1 MPWGLIALA
10 LGGFGIGL
18 TEFGIVGL
26 LPEIATEFGVSEGTA
41 GILVSGYALSV
52 AVGALALTVAVSR
65 FDRKKVLL
73 WLMVLFII
81 GNLVS
86 AVAPTYSLMLTG
98 RIIAALCHGAFF
110 SVGAVVAADLVEE
123 KKKAGAIALMF
134 AGLTVANVLGVPA
147 GTFLGQ
153 AAGWRSTF
161 WAITA
166 IGIIA
171 MIGIAILVRPAH
183 TNEARGVPS
192 LRRELGIFRRPQA
205 LASAL
210 VSVLTFGGLVGAF
223 TYIAFTLT
231 NVTGFTEAAVPW
243 LLLVFGAGSF
253 IGNIL
258 GGKAA
263 DRSLNGSLLA
273 ILAALAVVLVAF
285 GLMAAVPVAVVVLM
299 LLLGTVG
306 FAAAPG
312 LQLRIMNVAGDAPT
326 LASGMNI
333 AALNIG
339 NALGAWLGGIAITT
353 TLGFTAPLWVGAVL
367 AVAALLVLLGAVAAQ
382 KRAKPSDSE
391 PQQSGVMAA

>member
-26 LPEIATEFGVSEGTA
+26 LPKIASEFGVSEGTA

-171 MIGIAILVRPAH
+171 MIGITIEWNEIATTMKIQSIARP
-183 TNEARGVPS
+183 
-192 LRRELGIFRRPQA
+192 
-205 LASAL
+205 
-210 VSVLTFGGLVGAF
+210 LTRL
-223 TYIAFTLT
+223 
-231 NVTGFTEAAVPW
+231 
-243 LLLVFGAGSF
+243 
-253 IGNIL
+253 
-258 GGKAA
+258 
-263 DRSLNGSLLA
+263 
-273 ILAALAVVLVAF
+273 
-285 GLMAAVPVAVVVLM
+285 
-299 LLLGTVG
+299 
-306 FAAAPG
+306 
-312 LQLRIMNVAGDAPT
+312 
-326 LASGMNI
+326 
-333 AALNIG
+333 
-339 NALGAWLGGIAITT
+339 
-353 TLGFTAPLWVGAVL
+353 
-367 AVAALLVLLGAVAAQ
+367 
-382 KRAKPSDSE
+382 
-391 PQQSGVMAA
+391 

>member
-1 MPWGLIALA
+1 
-10 LGGFGIGL
+10 GFGIGL

-26 LPEIATEFGVSEGTA
+26 LPEIAAEYSVSEGTA
-41 GILVSGYALSV
+41 GILVTGYALSV
-52 AVGALALTVAVSR
+52 AVGALGLTAAVSR

-86 AVAPTYSLMLTG
+86 AIAPSYSVMLVG
-98 RIIAALCHGAFF
+98 RVVAALCHGAFF
-110 SVGAVVAADLVEE
+110 SVGAVIAADLVEE
-123 KKKAGAIALMF
+123 KKKAGAISLMF

-161 WAITA
+161 WAITV
-166 IGIIA
+166 IGVIA
-171 MIGIAILVRPAH
+171 MIGIAALVRPTH
-183 TNEARGVPS
+183 QGEEAPVPS
-192 LRRELGIFRRPQA
+192 LRRELGIFRRPQV

-231 NVTGFTEAAVPW
+231 NVTGFAESAVPW

-253 IGNIL
+253 IGNLL

-263 DRSLNGSLLA
+263 DRALNGSLLVS
-273 ILAALAVVLVAF
+273 LAALAVVLVAF
-285 GLMAAVPVAVVVLM
+285 GLTAQTPVIVVALM
-299 LLLGTVG
+299 LLLGLVG

-312 LQLRIMNVAGDAPT
+312 LQLRIMGFAGDAPT
-326 LASGMNI
+326 LGSGMNI

-339 NALGAWLGGIAITT
+339 NALGAWIGGIAITT
-353 TLGFTAPLWVGAVL
+353 ALGFTAPLWVGAVL
-367 AVAALLVLLGAVAAQ
+367 AAGAFLVLSGAVSAQRSGMRAQ
-382 KRAKPSDSE
+382 KWNAR
-391 PQQSGVMAA
+391 

>member
-26 LPEIATEFGVSEGTA
+26 LPEIAAEFGVTEGTA

-52 AVGALALTVAVSR
+52 AVGALGLTVAVSR

-86 AVAPTYSLMLTG
+86 AVAPMYSLMLIG
-98 RIIAALCHGAFF
+98 RIVAALCHGAFF

-161 WAITA
+161 WAITV
-166 IGIIA
+166 IGVIA
-171 MIGIAILVRPAH
+171 MIGIAVLVRPAH
-183 TNEARGVPS
+183 HGEPGAAPS
-192 LRRELGIFRRPQA
+192 LRQELGIFRRPQA

-210 VSVLTFGGLVGAF
+210 VSILTFGGLVGAF

-231 NVTGFTEAAVPW
+231 DVTGFSESAVPW

-253 IGNIL
+253 IGNFL

-263 DRSLNGSLLA
+263 DRALNGSLLA
-273 ILAALAVVLVAF
+273 ILAGLAIVLVAF
-285 GLMAAVPVAVVVLM
+285 ALAAAIPVAVIVLM

-312 LQLRIMNVAGDAPT
+312 LQLRIMSVAGDAPT
-326 LASGMNI
+326 LASGLNI

-353 TLGFTAPLWVGAVL
+353 ALGFTAPLWVGAVL
-367 AVAALLVLLGAVAAQ
+367 AAAALVVLLLAATAQ
-382 KRAKPSDSE
+382 KRTKAPEQVKQAETSL
-391 PQQSGVMAA
+391 V